1 MKGLIASALGRY
13 KIIGDLS
20 SQDRRQEIPEVE
32 RHLSAVGLTLE
43 HFANDPQN
51 PLPVRLNPQDAN
63 YHDQYFTGTHVDLA
77 YEKPYK
83 FEGVFHQRPLT
94 PEKIGDLTVHAPE
107 QKHRFSYRL
116 DR

>member
-13 KIIGDLS
+13 RVIGETS
-20 SQDRRQEIPEVE
+20 ENTRQEIAEVK
-32 RHLSAVGLTLE
+32 RHLSAVGLNLE
-43 HFANDPQN
+43 HFANDTEN
-51 PLPVRLNPQDAN
+51 PLPIRLNHEEAN

-83 FEGVFHQRPLT
+83 FEGVFHQRPT
-94 PEKIGDLTVHAPE
+94 TSEKIGNLTIHAPE
-107 QKHRFSYRL
+107 QVYRFSYRL